1 MRKTS
6 FLAASI
12 LAFSLFFV
20 QNTALAQHDKARS
33 APPKSEPQPKTED
46 ADFKRW
52 YTGGNVSFNFLN
64 GGFAANLSPQ
74 VGYRLKPKFMVGA
87 GLVGVGVSQEIDK
100 NINAFYGQYG
110 ASAFTRYDIFNGVFA
125 HAELEQTWNS
135 RPTSYNSAG
144 KVAYKI
150 TPLPA
155 ALAGLGIN
163 FGLGPVRFNAT
174 ALYNFLYNSYG
185 QDQVIA
191 SKNSFNNYQFG
202 PLVVRG
208 GIGIGF

>member
-6 FLAASI
+6 LLAASI

-20 QNTALAQHDKARS
+20 QNTAFAQHDKARS
-33 APPKSEPQPKTED
+33 APPKSEPQPK
-46 ADFKRW
+46 ADDTNFKRW

-87 GLVGVGVSQEIDK
+87 GVIGVGVSQTVGSTS
-100 NINAFYGQYG
+100 AFYGQYG

-125 HAELEQTWNS
+125 HAELEQSWNS
-135 RPTSYNSAG
+135 RPTSYNAAG
-144 KVAYKI
+144 KVSYQI

-155 ALAGLGIN
+155 ALAGVGMN

-185 QDQVIA
+185 QDQKDA
-191 SKNSFNNYQFG
+191 SRNSFNNYQFG

-208 GIGIGF
+208 GVGIGF